1 VVVEDR
7 DPTHHEVEDFVEPHQ
22 LETTSVLIAG
32 STDTGRV
39 RVQMVIGATGA
50 LDVEGMG
57 ICDETA
63 QGRFLGANLKMVD
76 LEADMGA
83 LPDPCPVGDLGP
95 DRDLEDDRATN
106 PDLDLDPIPRVDSEP
121 RLKRV

>member
-1 VVVEDR
+1 VVVEDQ

-50 LDVEGMG
+50 LGVEGMG
-57 ICDETA
+57 IYDETV
-63 QGRFLGANLKMVD
+63 QGRFLVANQKMVD
-76 LEADMGA
+76 LEAGIGA
-83 LPDPCPVGDLGP
+83 HPDPCHVGDLGP
-95 DRDLEDDRATN
+95 DRDLEDDHATN
-106 PDLDLDPIPRVDSEP
+106 PVLDLHPIPRVDSEP
-121 RLKRV
+121 GLKRV